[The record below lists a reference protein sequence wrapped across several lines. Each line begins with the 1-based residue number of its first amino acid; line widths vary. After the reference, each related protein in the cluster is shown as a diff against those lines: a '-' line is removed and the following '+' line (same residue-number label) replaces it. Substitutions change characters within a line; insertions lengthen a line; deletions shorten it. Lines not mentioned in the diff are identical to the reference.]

1 MKHLYFATTVIVL
14 MLISTAAMAD
24 LEPVDEYALPPPFD
38 PASEL
43 SWLKEETGNLDLEFL
58 AKSGAGSEGAIGISY
73 FTIAGVG
80 TTEAT
85 ISWDLTGSGYQLLYV
100 LIKDG
105 VHPTAGAPNSLY
117 RLYEVTNDQ
126 YFNSNG
132 PQTVGFTFNREI
144 SHISFFGTPG
154 VPVPEPTTL
163 LLLGAGLLGIGVLSR
178 KLN

>member
-1 MKHLYFATTVIVL
+1 MKYFSVATTVIVL
-14 MLISTAAMAD
+14 MLLSTAALAD
-24 LEPVDEYALPPPFD
+24 LEPVEELALLPPFNPS
-38 PASEL
+38 SEL
-43 SWLKEETGNLDLEFL
+43 SWLKGYTGNPDLEFL

-100 LIKDG
+100 LIKNG
-105 VHPTAGAPNSLY
+105 VHPTAGAPRNLY
-117 RLYEVTNDQ
+117 RLYAVTPDQ

-132 PQTVGFTFNREI
+132 PQTVGFTFDREI

-163 LLLGAGLLGIGVLSR
+163 LLLGAGLLGIGALSR
-178 KLN
+178 KLR